1 MPRRLPTPVFPAA
14 SHFDTATFV
23 EAPHHPSQPLLPLTI
38 AAIGIVY
45 GDIGTSPLYAMREAF
60 SGRFA
65 MAPTETNIL
74 GVVSLLFWAML
85 LVICLK
91 YLTVI
96 LRADNRGEGGILSL
110 MSLATRHWHG
120 STRSRRILT
129 LMGVFGATLFL
140 CDGLITPSLTV
151 LSAVEGLHIVTPVFD
166 AWVVPIALGILIALF
181 SVQRFGTARVGSLF
195 GPVMVLWFLIL
206 AALGVGS
213 MLENPDVLRALS
225 PHYAVMFFVENRV
238 AGLVVLSAVFLV
250 VTGGEALYTDL
261 GHFGRRPMRY
271 AWFGL
276 IMPALL
282 LNYLGQAALLLRDPT
297 AAVNP
302 FYLMAPSWALVP
314 LVVLATFAAVIAS
327 QAVIT
332 GSFSVVRQAIQLG
345 LLPRMDVE
353 HTSASAM
360 GQVYLPMVNRFLL
373 VGVVGLVLSFQSSS
387 SIVAAY
393 GIALALTMVVET
405 ILAMVVARTIWR
417 WGWAGMVLFS
427 LFLVVDLLFLGTN
440 SLKIP
445 SGGWLPIVLSLF
457 ILFLMTTWRQGR
469 RLVQDK
475 MRNATFPLHLF
486 LSNLD
491 GITRVEGTAIFLT
504 PDPEGLPQTL
514 LHNLKHNK
522 VLHQRVVLMT
532 LVTEEVPRIAD
543 DEQITVEDMG
553 EGLYRVVARFGFM
566 EDLDVAHVLELCV
579 PHGLVFDPMD
589 TTFFLGRETLLCTR
603 GEGMPVWRERVF
615 VMMWRNATRAMEYL
629 RIPPNR
635 VVELGAQVEI

>member
-1 MPRRLPTPVFPAA
+1 VDSSQHQHQQAA
-14 SHFDTATFV
+14 
-23 EAPHHPSQPLLPLTI
+23 QPLLPLTI

-65 MAPTETNIL
+65 MAPTEGNVL
-74 GVVSLLFWAML
+74 GVVSLLFWAMV
-85 LVICLK
+85 LVICIK
-91 YLTVI
+91 YLSVI
-96 LRADNRGEGGILSL
+96 LRADYRGEGGILSL
-110 MSLATRHWHG
+110 MTLATRNWQG
-120 STRSRRILT
+120 SPRQRRILT

-151 LSAVEGLHIVTPVFD
+151 LSAVEGLHVVTPVFD
-166 AWVVPIALGILIALF
+166 DWVVPIALVILVALF

-195 GPVMVLWFLIL
+195 GPVMIAWFLIL
-206 AALGVGS
+206 AALGIGS
-213 MLENPDVLRALS
+213 MLQNPDVLRALS
-225 PHYAVMFFVENRV
+225 PHYAVAFFMENRLP
-238 AGLVVLSAVFLV
+238 GVVILSAVFLV

-282 LNYLGQAALLLRDPT
+282 LNYLGQAALLLRDPG
-297 AAVNP
+297 AATNP

-314 LVVLATFAAVIAS
+314 LVMLATFAAVIAS

-345 LLPRMDVE
+345 LLPRLDVE

-360 GQVYLPMVNRFLL
+360 GQVYLPAVNRFLL
-373 VGVVGLVLSFQSSS
+373 VGVIGLVLSFQTSSN
-387 SIVAAY
+387 IVAAY

-405 ILAMVVARTIWR
+405 ILAMVVARIHWR
-417 WGWAGMVLFS
+417 WGVAGMVMFA
-427 LFLVVDLLFLGTN
+427 LFLAVDVLFLATN

-469 RLVQDK
+469 KIVQDK
-475 MRNATFPLHLF
+475 LRNATFPLHLF

-491 GITRVEGTAIFLT
+491 GITRVDGTAIFLT

-522 VLHQRVVLMT
+522 VLHERVVLMT
-532 LVTEEVPRIAD
+532 LITEEAPRIAD
-543 DEQITVEDMG
+543 EQQITIEDLG
-553 EGLYRVVARFGFM
+553 EGLFRVIARFGFM
-566 EDLDVAHVLELCV
+566 EDLDVTHVLELCAAQ
-579 PHGLVFDPMD
+579 GLAFNPMD
-589 TTFFLGRETLLCTR
+589 TTFFLGRETLICTK

-615 VMMWRNATRAMEYL
+615 VTMWRNATRAMEYL

-635 VVELGAQVEI
+635 VVELGSQVEI